1 MILIFD
7 IFFKIIPRS
16 LTLTLT
22 LRPPLGLLGNP
33 CRKSEQSR
41 TPIHIVLDFIGNS
54 ILLGTEGA
62 RVFGG
67 ENFRNQTK
75 NSRPSPIAPPKNTV
89 VGELSRGVMKECR
102 TDRSTTAAV
111 ELFRRICAAR
121 FTKSSLTAGP
131 TRRTLRR
138 GCWSVR
144 RPPQRRRGNFSGCSL

>member
-41 TPIHIVLDFIGNS
+41 TPIHVVLDFIGNS

-62 RVFGG
+62 RVFGV
-67 ENFRNQTK
+67 ENFRNQT
-75 NSRPSPIAPPKNTV
+75 
-89 VGELSRGVMKECR
+89 
-102 TDRSTTAAV
+102 
-111 ELFRRICAAR
+111 F
-121 FTKSSLTAGP
+121 
-131 TRRTLRR
+131 
-138 GCWSVR
+138 
-144 RPPQRRRGNFSGCSL
+144 FSKKF